1 MNYCYKCGSRLILK
15 ECFNCGVSEGEVP
28 YCEKCGEFRFPI
40 FNVAASMIIYN
51 KDFSKIL
58 LIKQYGRDFNVL
70 VAGYVNKGEYL
81 EETVRREVMEEVGLN
96 VIDCKYNASRY
107 FEKSNT
113 LICNFIVQ
121 VSNENF
127 TLNGEVDSAEW
138 YSIKDAETA
147 IKQNSLAEYFLKIST
162 AKIPAIK

>member
-40 FNVAASMIIYN
+40 FSVATSMIIYN

-70 VAGYVNKGEYL
+70 VAGYVSKGEYL
-81 EETVRREVMEEVGLN
+81 EETVRREVMEEVGLD

-121 VSNENF
+121 VSSENF

-138 YSIKDAETA
+138 YNIKDAENA
-147 IKQNSLAEYFLKIST
+147 IKQNSLAESFLKIST

>member
-28 YCEKCGEFRFPI
+28 YCKKCGEFRFPI

-70 VAGYVNKGEYL
+70 VAGYVSKGEYL

-121 VSNENF
+121 VSSENF

-138 YSIKDAETA
+138 FSIKDAETA

-162 AKIPAIK
+162 AKISVIK